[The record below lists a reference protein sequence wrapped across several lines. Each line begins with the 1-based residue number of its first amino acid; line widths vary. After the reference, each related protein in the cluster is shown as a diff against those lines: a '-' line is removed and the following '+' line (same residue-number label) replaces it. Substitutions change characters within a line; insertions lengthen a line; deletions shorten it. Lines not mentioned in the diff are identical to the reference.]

1 MLITGRAGLRALGEA
16 LAGLQEARPATLI
29 VAPDGLN
36 AEVLQEALGLE
47 FCWATPGTVLRPGL
61 LYVARL
67 DVTVEFQADRLTATP
82 LPAPDTAAPLDAL
95 LRSVAAAVGSR
106 SLTVILSPADVAGG
120 AGVQALSA
128 AGSTVLHITPGAG
141 LGHTLSLLIRPAPH
155 GRTAADEVTAQAAAV
170 LERMGD
176 AHCLLDGAFVI
187 RSVNAAAERLLGM
200 SRNHLIGR
208 SHWEAFP
215 GSVDPAVGRAL
226 RRVVQDGA
234 AQHLT
239 HHYTGEGYDLH
250 LEMDAYPTDE
260 GGVSMFW
267 RDVTERVRAEAALR
281 ESEAKY
287 RALFTEMDEAYA
299 VVEVLAD
306 DTGRWVDF
314 LFLDANPV
322 FVRHTGMPEPVGR
335 TARELLG
342 TPNPRWAELYG
353 QVAETGVPL
362 RVEEG
367 EVTLGRVFDLNI
379 FRLGG
384 VGSRQVAVLF
394 TDITDR
400 RRREAHQTFLL
411 DLTEALSVLQ
421 GEAEMVRAAGARL
434 AEYLHL
440 SSYHYVDVDE
450 DRAEVTVRHSWHAL
464 DVPPVL
470 GTYPIAGF
478 ISPEG
483 LGRLRAGEPNVIND
497 VLAEVPDDTAAGQGL
512 KAGADAQKIRAYV
525 AVPFSQDRRWNGYFA
540 VADSQPR
547 VWSAPEVELIQEV
560 SHLVFPR
567 VQRARALSALRERE
581 HKYRSLFEEM
591 NEGFALCEVVR
602 DAAGQVVDY
611 RYLDLNPALVRHG
624 GFSPEALRGRRATE
638 AFPNLDPWLIGTY
651 AQVVDEGRTVTV
663 ERHYPH
669 VDRWMHISAFP
680 RGDDRFAVL
689 FTDITYRKRREHQQ
703 AFLLAFSDH
712 LRTLT
717 DEKAIEDASLRM
729 LAQFLRLDRAYIFVL
744 SPAEDRAVV
753 RAEHRQEHLASL
765 VGEVRMSEFPE
776 TVRQIEDETIVF
788 HDIDSDPRLS
798 DLNRASLAAVN
809 LQAFVCASV
818 RQGERNV
825 VWSLAAA
832 AVTRRTWTND
842 EVELIELVA
851 ERLWAAGERAKAQ
864 ADLRASEVR
873 FRAVANLVPD
883 LLWESRPDGFT
894 DWYNQRWL
902 EYTGQTFE
910 QASGW
915 GWTDAIHPE
924 DREQSARRYRKYVEL
939 GRALRQDHLIRRHDG
954 EYRWFVIHTV
964 PVRGEAGEVL
974 RVYGAAT
981 DIHDL
986 REQAAMLET
995 RVTERTRR
1003 LTELNAELMARTRA
1017 LEGFSHLTRDLGL
1030 DTDRV
1035 TLIRRAQELV
1045 MGLLPE
1051 GFAAYYEPDGDV
1063 WRLHS
1068 QVGDTRHPALQTLM
1082 DAGLPLNS
1090 PSFIHPFRSGR
1101 AEYQA
1106 AYVPGTDT
1114 DADLAEHVHSTAALP
1129 VRLGGA
1135 PLGLF
1140 AVVQFEDRMWSP
1152 ADRALLE
1159 TVVQHLNLALDR
1171 AEAVRRLAEEREAL
1185 RAFAGFTELAAR
1197 TSDVQLLAQQ
1207 ATDVLTQV
1215 LGADV
1220 AVYFE
1225 REGEVW
1231 KGRASAGAA
1240 TPAMEQRIREGVPA
1254 GATSFM
1260 MPAAR
1265 REPMFFNHWQAGQN
1279 GLSDLDAVQALAAF
1293 PMFPQDHPVGVLT
1306 AVKLRSPIWRE
1317 RERAIFQAVGEA
1329 LRLTLERT
1337 AQVQQ
1342 IDRQRG
1348 RLADLNAE
1356 LGTLITRT
1364 AHQLDAPARQLED
1377 LLSPG
1382 RIDDPGALDGLSSL
1396 DPLALQDEVKRLRAV
1411 AQDLRELSVL
1421 EVQPLASDLLALGEL
1436 VSEVREQV
1444 RVPGREVTWFIEP
1457 LPIVRGDRAFLKQA
1471 LNVLMSFTL
1480 SATRGARF
1488 VTVSSREAEGEVRL
1502 VFEDDGVGLSGEEAA
1517 TLFDLAV
1524 RTDQEVPLIEGG
1536 GLIQVRRIL
1545 ARHGGWAWAEAQR
1558 TGGRVVLAFPQE
1570 AAAGELDALLLG
1582 DGPRP

>member
-215 GSVDPAVGRAL
+215 ASVDAPIGQAL
-226 RRVVQDGA
+226 RRVVQQGDE
-234 AQHLT
+234 QHLT

-250 LEMDAYPTDE
+250 LEVDAYPTGE
-260 GGVSMFW
+260 GGISMFW
-267 RDVTERVRAEAALR
+267 RDVTARVRSEAALR
-281 ESEAKY
+281 DSEGKY

-322 FVRHTGMPEPVGR
+322 FMRHTGMPYPVGR

-353 QVAETGVPL
+353 QVAETGVAL

-367 EVTLGRVFDLNI
+367 ELTLGRVFDLNI

-384 VGSRQVAVLF
+384 AGSRRVAVLF
-394 TDITDR
+394 TDITER
-400 RRREAHQTFLL
+400 KLREAHQAFLL
-411 DLTEALSVLQ
+411 DLTEALSVLSD
-421 GEAEMVRAAGARL
+421 EADIVQTAGARL
-434 AEYLHL
+434 VEHLHL
-440 SSYHYVDVDE
+440 SGYHYVDVDE
-450 DRAEVTVRHSWHAL
+450 LRAEVTVRHFWHAL
-464 DVPPVL
+464 DVPAIL

-478 ISPEG
+478 MSPDG
-483 LGRLRAGEPNVIND
+483 VARLRAGEPNVIND
-497 VLAEVPDDTAAGQGL
+497 VFKDVPDDLAGQGL
-512 KAGADAQKIRAYV
+512 KAGAAVHKIRAYV
-525 AVPFSQDRRWNGYFA
+525 AVPLSQDHRWNAYFA
-540 VADSQPR
+540 VADSQARQWTP
-547 VWSAPEVELIQEV
+547 PEIELIQDV
-560 SHLVFPR
+560 ARLVFPR
-567 VQRARALSALRERE
+567 VQRARAETALRESE
-581 HKYRSLFEEM
+581 HKYRSLFDTM
-591 NEGFALCEVVR
+591 TEGFAVCGVIR
-602 DAAGQVVDY
+602 DDTGQVVDLT
-611 RYLDLNPALVRHG
+611 YLELNQGLEQQTGLDRAALMGRRFSEMFPQSDFKRWMAIYQEVADTGEPVSFEEYTDLLDRWYAANVSLHG
-624 GFSPEALRGRRATE
+624 GEELTIFYR
-638 AFPNLDPWLIGTY
+638 
-651 AQVVDEGRTVTV
+651 
-663 ERHYPH
+663 
-669 VDRWMHISAFP
+669 
-680 RGDDRFAVL
+680 
-689 FTDITYRKRREHQQ
+689 DITERKQREHQRE
-703 AFLLAFSDH
+703 FLLELSDA
-712 LRTLT
+712 LRSET
-717 DEKAIEDASLRM
+717 DADAVARRAIAM
-729 LAQFLRLDRAYIFVL
+729 LSEELKLDRCYITYYR
-744 SPAEDRAVV
+744 PDDD
-753 RAEHRQEHLASL
+753 LA
-765 VGEVRMSEFPE
+765 EFPYQVGNDRVPPLPA
-776 TVRQIEDETIVF
+776 TV
-788 HDIDSDPRLS
+788 RLS
-798 DLNRASLAAVN
+798 DFPDAYERVRHATFVLNDDLE
-809 LQAFVCASV
+809 
-818 RQGERNV
+818 RQGLSESEAENSRALGMRAMLASTARQGAGQPLS
-825 VWSLAAA
+825 SLV
-832 AVTRRTWTND
+832 AVSARPRRWTPG
-842 EVELIELVA
+842 EVELVENVA
-851 ERLWAAGERAKAQ
+851 ERTWAAIERAKAQ
-864 ADLRASEVR
+864 ADLRASDAR

-894 DWYNQRWL
+894 TWLNQRWL
-902 EYTGQTFE
+902 DYTGQTFE
-910 QASGW
+910 QATGW
-915 GWTDAIHPE
+915 GWTDAIHE
-924 DREQSARRYRKYVEL
+924 ADRDGSARRYRKAVES
-939 GRALRQDHLIRRHDG
+939 GRPLRQEHRIRRHDG

-1003 LTELNAELMARTRA
+1003 LTELNAELKARTRA

-1140 AVVQFEDRMWSP
+1140 AVVQFEDRLWSP

-1171 AEAVRRLAEEREAL
+1171 AEAVRRLGEEREAL

-1293 PMFPQDHPVGVLT
+1293 PLFPQDHPVGVLT

-1457 LPIVRGDRAFLKQA
+1457 LPIVRGDRALLKQA
-1471 LNVLMSFTL
+1471 LDVLMSFTL

-1502 VFEDDGVGLSGEEAA
+1502 VIEDDGVGLSGEEAA

>member
-16 LAGLQEARPATLI
+16 LAGLQEARPAKLI

-200 SRNHLIGR
+200 SRDHLIGR

-215 GSVDPAVGRAL
+215 ASVDAPIGQAL
-226 RRVVQDGA
+226 RRVVQQGDE
-234 AQHLT
+234 QHLT

-250 LEMDAYPTDE
+250 LEVDAYPTGE

-267 RDVTERVRAEAALR
+267 RDVTARVRSEAALR
-281 ESEAKY
+281 DSEGKY

-306 DTGRWVDF
+306 ETGRWVDF

-322 FVRHTGMPEPVGR
+322 FVRHTGMPYPVGR

-353 QVAETGVPL
+353 QVAETGVAL

-367 EVTLGRVFDLNI
+367 ELTLGRVFDLNI

-384 VGSRQVAVLF
+384 AGSRRVAVLF
-394 TDITDR
+394 TDITER
-400 RRREAHQTFLL
+400 KLREAHQAFLL
-411 DLTEALSVLQ
+411 DLTEALSVLH
-421 GEAEMVRAAGARL
+421 GEAETVQVAGARL
-434 AEYLHL
+434 VEHLHL
-440 SSYHYVDVDE
+440 SCYHYVDVDE
-450 DRAEVTVRHSWHAL
+450 LRAEVTVRHFWHAL
-464 DVPPVL
+464 DVPAIL

-478 ISPEG
+478 MSPDG
-483 LGRLRAGEPNVIND
+483 VARLREGKTTVIND
-497 VLAEVPDDTAAGQGL
+497 VFKDVPDDLAGQGL
-512 KAGADAQKIRAYV
+512 KAGAAAQKIRAYV
-525 AVPFSQDRRWNGYFA
+525 AVPFSQDRQWNAYFA

-547 VWSAPEVELIQEV
+547 VWSASELELIGDV
-560 SHLVFPR
+560 ARLVFPR
-567 VQRARALSALRERE
+567 VQRARAETALRESE
-581 HKYRSLFEEM
+581 EKYRTLFDTM
-591 NEGFALCEVVR
+591 AEGFAVCGVIR
-602 DAAGQVVDY
+602 DDTGQVVDLTFLELNQGLEQQTG
-611 RYLDLNPALVRHG
+611 LDRAALMGRRFSEMFPQSDFKRWMAIYQEVADTGEPVSFEEYTDLLDRWYAANVSLHG
-624 GFSPEALRGRRATE
+624 GEELTIFYR
-638 AFPNLDPWLIGTY
+638 
-651 AQVVDEGRTVTV
+651 
-663 ERHYPH
+663 
-669 VDRWMHISAFP
+669 
-680 RGDDRFAVL
+680 
-689 FTDITYRKRREHQQ
+689 DITERKQREHQRE
-703 AFLLAFSDH
+703 FLLELSDA
-712 LRTLT
+712 LRSET
-717 DEKAIEDASLRM
+717 DADAVARRAIAM
-729 LAQFLRLDRAYIFVL
+729 LSEELKLDRCYITYYR
-744 SPAEDRAVV
+744 PDDD
-753 RAEHRQEHLASL
+753 LA
-765 VGEVRMSEFPE
+765 EFPYQVGNDRVPPLPA
-776 TVRQIEDETIVF
+776 TV
-788 HDIDSDPRLS
+788 RLS
-798 DLNRASLAAVN
+798 DFPDAYERVRHATFVLNDDLE
-809 LQAFVCASV
+809 
-818 RQGERNV
+818 RQGLSESEAENSRALGMRAMLASTARQGAGQPLS
-825 VWSLAAA
+825 SLV
-832 AVTRRTWTND
+832 AVSARPRRWTPG
-842 EVELIELVA
+842 EVELVENVA
-851 ERLWAAGERAKAQ
+851 ERTWAAIERAKAQ
-864 ADLRASEVR
+864 ADLRASDAR

-894 DWYNQRWL
+894 TWLNQQWL
-902 EYTGQTFE
+902 DNTGQTFE
-910 QASGW
+910 QATGW

-924 DREQSARRYRKYVEL
+924 DRERSAQRYAQTAQ
-939 GRALRQDHLIRRHDG
+939 ALRQELRIRRHDG

-964 PVRGEAGEVL
+964 PVLGEAGEVL
-974 RVYGAAT
+974 RVYAAAT

-986 REQAAMLET
+986 REQAAMLEA

-1051 GFAAYYEPDGDV
+1051 GFAAYYEPEGDV

-1068 QVGDTRHPALQTLM
+1068 QVGDTRHPALQALM
-1082 DAGLPLNS
+1082 DAGLPLQS
-1090 PSFIHPFRSGR
+1090 PSFIHPFRLGR
-1101 AEYQA
+1101 AEYQS

-1140 AVVQFEDRMWSP
+1140 AVVQFTDRLWSP

-1171 AEAVRRLAEEREAL
+1171 VEAVRRLGEEREAL
-1185 RAFAGFTELAAR
+1185 RAFAQFTELAAR
-1197 TSDVQLLAQQ
+1197 TSDVHLLAQQ
-1207 ATDVLTQV
+1207 ATDVLHQV
-1215 LGADV
+1215 LGMDFA
-1220 AVYFE
+1220 AYLE
-1225 REGEVW
+1225 REEATW
-1231 KGRASAGAA
+1231 KGRSSAGHL
-1240 TPAMEQRIREGVPA
+1240 TPALQQLMSVGLPA
-1254 GATSFM
+1254 DTASVM
-1260 MPAAR
+1260 MAAAR
-1265 REPMFFNHWQAGQN
+1265 REPMFFEHWNAEQT
-1279 GLSDLDAVQALAAF
+1279 GLEHLGAVRALAVF
-1293 PMFPQDHPVGVLT
+1293 PLFPQDHPAGVLS
-1306 AVKLRSPIWRE
+1306 AAKLSASVWQD
-1317 RERAIFQAVGEA
+1317 RERAIFLAVGEA
-1329 LRLTLERT
+1329 FRLALERT

-1342 IDRQRG
+1342 IERQRG

-1364 AHQLDAPARQLED
+1364 AHQLDLPARQLEQ

-1382 RIDDPGALDGLSSL
+1382 GPDDVARMGLSALDPAVLH
-1396 DPLALQDEVKRLRAV
+1396 DEVKRLRAV
-1411 AQDLRELSVL
+1411 AQDLRELSIL
-1421 EVQPLASDLLALGEL
+1421 EIQPLAFDLLALGEL
-1436 VSEVREQV
+1436 VEEVREHAV
-1444 RVPGREVTWFIEP
+1444 LPGREVTWFTEP
-1457 LPIVRGDRAFLKQA
+1457 LPIIRGDRALLKQA
-1471 LNVLMSFTL
+1471 LNVLMTFTL
-1480 SATRGARF
+1480 SPTRGARF
-1488 VTVSSREAEGEVRL
+1488 VTVSSQDVEGEVRL
-1502 VFEDDGVGLSGEEAA
+1502 VIEDDGVGLSGEEAA

-1524 RTDQEVPLIEGG
+1524 RTDQSVPLLAGG
-1536 GLIQVRRIL
+1536 GLVQVRRVL

-1558 TGGRVVLAFPQE
+1558 LGGRVVLAFPQE

-1582 DGPRP
+1582 DGPRS